1 MIRMLSRVCAD
12 FYDKKHHLILKI
24 TPRQLGLYFDAPD
37 AIQED
42 PLYQMLLDDGS
53 ILLSD
58 NSKKQKALENDP
70 YAGATAEGKEIKPK
84 TAAKPKAAAK
94 ENTESKTEEKIDT
107 MTGKK
112 TVNENSDIKT

>member
-12 FYDKKHHLILKI
+12 FYDKKDNLILKI

-70 YAGATAEGKEIKPK
+70 YAGATAEGKEVK
-84 TAAKPKAAAK
+84 AKGKNK
-94 ENTESKTEEKIDT
+94 E
-107 MTGKK
+107 
-112 TVNENSDIKT
+112 

>member
-70 YAGATAEGKEIKPK
+70 YAGATAEGKEVK
-84 TAAKPKAAAK
+84 AKGKN
-94 ENTESKTEEKIDT
+94 ERITEQRGDG
-107 MTGKK
+107 MTRGGVKF
-112 TVNENSDIKT
+112 DRI

>member
-12 FYDKKHHLILKI
+12 FYDKKHNLILKI

-42 PLYQMLLDDGS
+42 PLYQLLVDDGS

-58 NSKKQKALENDP
+58 NSKIQKALENDP